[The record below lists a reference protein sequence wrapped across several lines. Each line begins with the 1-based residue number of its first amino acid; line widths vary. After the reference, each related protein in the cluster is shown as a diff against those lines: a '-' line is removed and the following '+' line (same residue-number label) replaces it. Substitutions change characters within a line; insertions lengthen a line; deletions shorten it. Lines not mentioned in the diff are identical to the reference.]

1 MKCKLFKTL
10 VFGLLLNA
18 GTASAAIIN
27 FNGGAESD
35 FTIDELVTKNFIVT
49 GISDGL
55 GYLAPDRIG
64 TDVSNPIFRGK
75 NYSLLTWTNSGF
87 ESGFTLATDNGDLF
101 SLESFQSGNGYL
113 DDSFAVSSLTL
124 NGLLSDGSSISESFS
139 SLGKINLSTMW
150 DNLVSVEFI
159 AYGENNRAYWD
170 SIRYERFAAPVV
182 SVPEP
187 STLLIF
193 TLSLLAITS
202 RKFAAKR

>member
-1 MKCKLFKTL
+1 MKSKLFKTL

-18 GTASAAIIN
+18 GAASAAIIN
-27 FNGGAESD
+27 FNGGAKSD

-64 TDVSNPIFRGK
+64 TDVLNPIFRGK

-87 ESGFTLATDNGDLF
+87 QSGFTLKTDNGDLF

-124 NGLLSDGSSISESFS
+124 NGLFSDGSSISESFS
-139 SLGKINLSTMW
+139 SLGKINLSAMW

-159 AYGENNRAYWD
+159 AFGENNRAYWD

-187 STLLIF
+187 STLLIV
-193 TLSLLAITS
+193 TLCLLAITT
-202 RKFAAKR
+202 RKFATKR